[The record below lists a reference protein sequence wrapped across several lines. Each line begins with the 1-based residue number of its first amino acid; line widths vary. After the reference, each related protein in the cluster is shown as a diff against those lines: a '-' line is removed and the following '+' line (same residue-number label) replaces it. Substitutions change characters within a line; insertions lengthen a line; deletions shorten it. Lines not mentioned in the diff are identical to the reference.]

1 MVLFTLIPIDFL
13 AYVIQFFQNA
23 SLTQSGSLDPD
34 INFNADETPCDYFI
48 ENQFNKMLRR
58 ENYSDA
64 NFSSHNLVNLT
75 DYLSCLKLKFSVI
88 GISETWLNDPS
99 QSVDIY
105 GSNFFTSISKI
116 ELEVG

>member
-1 MVLFTLIPIDFL
+1 MNYKMVLFTLIPIDFL

-34 INFNADETPCDYFI
+34 INFNADEIPCDYFI

-64 NFSSHNLVNLT
+64 DF
-75 DYLSCLKLKFSVI
+75 LS
-88 GISETWLNDPS
+88 P
-99 QSVDIY
+99 
-105 GSNFFTSISKI
+105 TS
-116 ELEVG
+116 